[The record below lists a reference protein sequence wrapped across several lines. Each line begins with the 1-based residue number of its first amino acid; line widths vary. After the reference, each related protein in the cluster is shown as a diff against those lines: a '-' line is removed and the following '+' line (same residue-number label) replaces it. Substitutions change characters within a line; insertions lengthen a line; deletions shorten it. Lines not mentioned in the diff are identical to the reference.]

1 MKYRMFRLGRLQWED
16 CQVIEKKT
24 YQLKNQHIY
33 MLIGLDSCN
42 KRASIHVTK
51 ATWDRFDVPITDNK
65 EIKKK
70 KQQNHHDYELN
81 KKNNRKSAVIPCKG
95 KRRNYDENIEK
106 WIAEHYGLDYN
117 KLVNDPYKEDF

>member
-1 MKYRMFRLGRLQWED
+1 
-16 CQVIEKKT
+16 
-24 YQLKNQHIY
+24 

-70 KQQNHHDYELN
+70 K
-81 KKNNRKSAVIPCKG
+81 
-95 KRRNYDENIEK
+95 
-106 WIAEHYGLDYN
+106 
-117 KLVNDPYKEDF
+117 